1 MDIKDGENMVK
12 IAIVGAGGMGNV
24 HYLNYQYVDECEVVA
39 IVGNAQNDIDHA
51 KAWKLP
57 LYKSIDELMEHEEV
71 DAIDVC
77 TPTFLHYD
85 HVMQALKYKKDV
97 ICEKPLTLKKKLA
110 QELYAYAKQ
119 QSCHLY
125 VAHVVQFTKPTQI
138 LKEVI
143 NSKQYGKVLDGYF
156 ERLSAKPNW
165 AVNSW
170 LFEKKKSGLLPFD
183 LHVHDLDVIVSLFG
197 VAKDIT
203 FTSCPKNEAYPQQ
216 YRFTYKYDD
225 KNIVGEAAWFNAN
238 IPFCARWRVY
248 FEKGYLVNDGE
259 CVVMYPED
267 GEPIFYD
274 VEELQKVSTGIN
286 VPPTGMYLEELK
298 HFVTCIRN
306 NIASSIVEEKQV
318 IEVIDILETISKHS

>member
-1 MDIKDGENMVK
+1 MVK

-24 HYLNYQYVDECEVVA
+24 HYKNYQYVDDCEVVA
-39 IVGNAQNDIDHA
+39 IVGNGTNDIDNA
-51 KAWKLP
+51 KAWGLP
-57 LYKSIDELMEHEEV
+57 LYESIDELVNHEEV
-71 DAIDVC
+71 DVIDVC

-85 HVMQALKYKKDV
+85 HVMQGLKHNKDV

-110 QELYAYAKQ
+110 QAMFDYAKE

-125 VAHVVQFTKPTQI
+125 VAHVVQFTRQTQI

-143 NSKQYGKVLDGYF
+143 NSKQYGEVLDGYF
-156 ERLSAKPNW
+156 ERLSAVPKW

-170 LFEKKKSGLLPFD
+170 LLDKEKSGLIPFD

-197 VAKDIT
+197 VSKDIA
-203 FTSCPKNEAYPQQ
+203 FTSCSGNKEYPEQ
-216 YRFTYKYDD
+216 YRFLYKYKD

-248 FEKGYLVNDGE
+248 FEKGYLLNDGE
-259 CVVMYPED
+259 HLIMYPED
-267 GEPIFYD
+267 GDPIYYD
-274 VEELQKVSTGIN
+274 VEEKQKVSTGIN

-298 HFVTCIRN
+298 HFVSCIKN
-306 NIASSIVEEKQV
+306 NADSEIVKPEQV
-318 IEVIDILETISKHS
+318 IEVIDILETIPKHS